1 MDGFGINLYKSKLAF
16 TFFALHHDVNYGTKN
31 GCKKFDVSPKNCK
44 STKPSSRVIA
54 HDDTMRETWWNWCS
68 MCVIIK
74 EVMEWQGWQKLSWC
88 GSSVTGFILF
98 ACIQWLNKK
107 YHLILNNYFC
117 SLKLLVYSSKLIEQ
131 FNMMIQ

>member
-1 MDGFGINLYKSKLAF
+1 MEQKL
-16 TFFALHHDVNYGTKN
+16 DVRND
-31 GCKKFDVSPKNCK
+31 DVSPKNCK
-44 STKPSSRVIA
+44 ATKPSSRVIA
-54 HDDTMRETWWNWCS
+54 DDDRMRETWRNCCS

-107 YHLILNNYFC
+107 YYLILNNYFC

-131 FNMMIQ
+131 FNMMIQWDLPCEPFVLWIQWIQMQ